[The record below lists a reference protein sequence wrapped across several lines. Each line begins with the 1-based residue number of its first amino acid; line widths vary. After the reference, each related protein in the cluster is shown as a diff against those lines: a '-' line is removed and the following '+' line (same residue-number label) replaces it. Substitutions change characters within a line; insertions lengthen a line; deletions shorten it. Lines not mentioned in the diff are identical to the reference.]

1 MHRLSL
7 SLCGVQCKIGSRI
20 AGNAL
25 QATTHHLPG
34 KASPSSSFS
43 STTQHYHRLPAHSSF
58 PSLCVFPL
66 ASSRVPRCSL
76 VRVLNAIT
84 ASSTQLPLLC
94 PSCLFVHLC
103 ISAVQTYTPTPT
115 PIHREQQTHI
125 DTKPLALFAFCSHVR
140 TNNGF
145 LHCHQSTPTSIGFW
159 AEKRVER
166 CGGRRM
172 TARTRTKGVT
182 SPQKLARQCA

>member
-94 PSCLFVHLC
+94 PSCLFVHMC
-103 ISAVQTYTPTPT
+103 ISAVQTYTPT
-115 PIHREQQTHI
+115 QTHRHEAAG
-125 DTKPLALFAFCSHVR
+125 TFAFCSHVR